1 VQLTRVNKVVDG
13 VKV

>member
-1 VQLTRVNKVVDG
+1 VQLTRVNKVADG